1 MLIGIL
7 PIFVADTEKIYG
19 CNFVASL
26 SVIWVGFLGVLFEVC
41 VCLEGAQHYPSPSPC
56 LKLVRI
62 MLESWNLARKYTHP
76 YVVSENIP
84 YSTKVFLILLMPAF
98 FSKNQRFLA
107 KIVPLHKAIVWQ
119 LC

>member
-41 VCLEGAQHYPSPSPC
+41 VCLEGGGG
-56 LKLVRI
+56 
-62 MLESWNLARKYTHP
+62 
-76 YVVSENIP
+76 
-84 YSTKVFLILLMPAF
+84 
-98 FSKNQRFLA
+98 
-107 KIVPLHKAIVWQ
+107 KITPPPPPG
-119 LC
+119 